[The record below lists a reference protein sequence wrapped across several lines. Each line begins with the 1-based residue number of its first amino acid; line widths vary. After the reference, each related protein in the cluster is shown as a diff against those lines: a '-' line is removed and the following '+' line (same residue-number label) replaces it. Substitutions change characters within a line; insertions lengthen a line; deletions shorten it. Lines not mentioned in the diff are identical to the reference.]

1 MLCTYF
7 LSTFATVN
15 HCCAYHDDCYSLQR
29 GQATCDHEFCGCL
42 QHVSEGSPTICNIL
56 IMGKCELVSSFGIST
71 YERSKKEG
79 PPQIS
84 RLSLNETKM
93 REAVDA
99 LYDACPWI
107 KTEPRL
113 LLIFILANV
122 SASSPSSEPG
132 KIKDTCNLLS
142 QTPRHPTRY
151 DLANNA
157 RKADQRSP

>member
-71 YERSKKEG
+71 YERSKKEAM
-79 PPQIS
+79 PS
-84 RLSLNETKM
+84 SNTSESARFSA
-93 REAVDA
+93 R
-99 LYDACPWI
+99 I
-107 KTEPRL
+107 KTE
-113 LLIFILANV
+113 
-122 SASSPSSEPG
+122 STTSSLFR
-132 KIKDTCNLLS
+132 IV
-142 QTPRHPTRY
+142 
-151 DLANNA
+151 
-157 RKADQRSP
+157 